1 MAVVP
6 PDGFVP
12 LGGRAL
18 GGPVLVDV
26 VAVGGVPL
34 GVVPPT
40 PVDDAPA
47 PVNDGVVAAGGAV
60 PRACFGLG
68 AVDLCLFCLGASALG
83 TLCAELVDGP
93 TMAIRSPLVT
103 PEDREGDEV
112 ALRFPTTRRDP

>member
-47 PVNDGVVAAGGAV
+47 PVKAAADHIRAAFEFFRETGRFEAV
-60 PRACFGLG
+60 
-68 AVDLCLFCLGASALG
+68 
-83 TLCAELVDGP
+83 GP
-93 TMAIRSPLVT
+93 K
-103 PEDREGDEV
+103 
-112 ALRFPTTRRDP
+112 